1 MKYNIFLFSLLII
14 FCTALIIPSSAK
26 AQKPL
31 DHDTTYYVT
40 YPGTLVGRFYFSKK
54 YASFTLP
61 AANGGQDLEYK
72 ANTLLTMGIGATY
85 NNLTVNLA
93 YGFSFLN
100 NNDDKGKT
108 KGIDLQAHLFP
119 HKWALDLLAIKHTGL
134 SFAPN
139 NSANDSNNYY
149 YRPDIQQ
156 LFIGFSGYRV
166 FNPQR
171 FSFNAAMTQ
180 NEWQKKSAGSLLL
193 GGLVYYGQIK
203 GDSSLIPKQVESS
216 FPKAAGIN
224 NVNFFSIGLGGG
236 YAYTLVIAKHF
247 YITGSGIVNLNVD
260 FSTVQDMND
269 KASKT
274 VLKPTAIY
282 KASVGYNSD
291 SWDISANW
299 AANDIWVKGDYFSND
314 FSVPTGNY
322 RLIFSKKIALRKH

>member
-1 MKYNIFLFSLLII
+1 MKYNSFLFSLAII
-14 FCTALIIPSSAK
+14 FCNALIIPSFAK

-61 AANGGQDLEYK
+61 ASNDGQDLEYK

-85 NNLTVNLA
+85 NNLTLNLA
-93 YGFSFLN
+93 YGFNFLN
-100 NNDDKGKT
+100 SNNDKGKT

-119 HKWALDLLAIKHTGL
+119 HKWALDLIAIKHTGL
-134 SFAPN
+134 SFAPK
-139 NSANDSNNYY
+139 NSTGDSYNY

-193 GGLVYYGQIK
+193 GGLAYYGQIK
-203 GDSSLIPKQVESS
+203 GDSSLIPKQDENY

-224 NVNFFSIGLGGG
+224 NVSFISIGLGGG

-274 VLKPTAIY
+274 VLMPTTIY
-282 KASVGYNSD
+282 KASIGYNSD

-299 AANDIWVKGDYFSND
+299 AASDIWVKGNYFSND
-314 FSVPTGNY
+314 FSIPVGNY
-322 RLIFSKKIALRKH
+322 RLIFSKKIGLKKH